1 MSEQLSGSVSP
12 DFQEV
17 TVSELVELIKAV
29 PVPDAEGG
37 EGWKQVMD
45 YQVLPLSLDEYWNAF
60 YADNCPYQ
68 VQGMFHDEESILIQN
83 TEWGPPTP
91 EFATVGGV

>member
-1 MSEQLSGSVSP
+1 MSDQLSESVTP

-17 TVSELVELIKAV
+17 TVPELVELIKAV

-45 YQVLPLSLDEYWNAF
+45 YQVLPLSLDQYWNAF
-60 YADNCPYQ
+60 HADNCPYQ
-68 VQGMFHDEESILIQN
+68 V
-83 TEWGPPTP
+83 
-91 EFATVGGV
+91 

>member
-1 MSEQLSGSVSP
+1 
-12 DFQEV
+12 
-17 TVSELVELIKAV
+17 
-29 PVPDAEGG
+29 
-37 EGWKQVMD
+37 MD